1 MKRIDGTFLPGMA
14 LVLSVTLM
22 AGLVGTGAYASA
34 AAGEAVGYSALFH
47 VVANTGVQQ

>member
-1 MKRIDGTFLPGMA
+1 MKKLDGIFASLA
-14 LVLSVTLM
+14 LALSVTLM

-47 VVANTGVQQ
+47 AVANQQVQP